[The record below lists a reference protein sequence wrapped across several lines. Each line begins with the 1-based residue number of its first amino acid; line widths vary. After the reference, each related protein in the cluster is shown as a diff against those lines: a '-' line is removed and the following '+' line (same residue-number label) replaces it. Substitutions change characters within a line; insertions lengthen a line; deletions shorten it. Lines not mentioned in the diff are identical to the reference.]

1 MPPRSGTGKTA
12 WSQFKE
18 ALRSNDNFEYM
29 YWMQIGIF
37 CIFDWFIRILGPVL
51 VVFAVGL
58 IGVIAYMF
66 MVFILPAAISNV
78 AFRIPNIIWCAFC
91 VTNIYFNYLSC
102 VFTKPGTTGDVS
114 EYEDKLIPRR
124 LELFHDVQ
132 EETEP
137 VLQREGRGNGTI
149 TGRAVQQ
156 QQKLGVEQ
164 RWSALRHCQVLRL
177 LHAAAHLVVLPIF
190 FYYVPLYHASVS
202 HTPIIASH
210 KVQF

>member
-1 MPPRSGTGKTA
+1 MKTSLYQED
-12 WSQFKE
+12 WSSFMTFKRY
-18 ALRSNDNFEYM
+18 ACYFDFDCVQHILICSS
-29 YWMQIGIF
+29 IF
-37 CIFDWFIRILGPVL
+37 IY
-51 VVFAVGL
+51 L
-58 IGVIAYMF
+58 IN
-66 MVFILPAAISNV
+66 AI
-78 AFRIPNIIWCAFC
+78 
-91 VTNIYFNYLSC
+91 
-102 VFTKPGTTGDVS
+102 TTLH
-114 EYEDKLIPRR
+114 Y
-124 LELFHDVQ
+124 Q
-132 EETEP
+132 ETEP